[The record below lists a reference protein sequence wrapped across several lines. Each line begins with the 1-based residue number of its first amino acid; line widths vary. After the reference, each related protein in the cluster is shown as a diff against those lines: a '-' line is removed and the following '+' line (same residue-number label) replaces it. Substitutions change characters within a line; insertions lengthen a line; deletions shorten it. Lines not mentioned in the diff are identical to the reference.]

1 MDIETKH
8 ILLIS
13 FHPPAQGTGSP
24 VILDRHL
31 KRLEIEGWKISIAI
45 PENFLKTPINLPQSW
60 QIIPLI
66 SRRWWWPP
74 FREEIPLLVTLRL
87 FLWSLE
93 CENKMRKDYPSAIL
107 TLLYGVYPL
116 LAANLSQRWNVPMS
130 VIIHDQVELWAKS
143 KNEYKIIHQRT
154 MNVLKKASRI
164 WTVSSNLASVYNLST
179 EINKV
184 LYPIPEGAQRDISNI
199 ESRFN
204 SNPIVAHAGSLHPF
218 QFPNF
223 YELAIALEKIN
234 GRLLIVAPKD
244 NSTLGKLQETFPSI
258 IHQEPFPKN
267 QDVADFL
274 YRNATSILISY
285 SFSFE
290 EQAWAKTSFPSKLIE
305 FSHLG
310 LPLIVMAPTGT
321 AISDWIKQHE
331 EIIHIDKLEKD
342 AVLTKLTGLTQK
354 NSWIKMSELAL
365 RLSRNEFSPDNI
377 QQQFERELPVSKK
390 TTT

>member
-93 CENKMRKDYPSAIL
+93 CENKMRKDCPSAIL